1 MNKVLFGNL
10 FLVGAVCAFV
20 SCDIRKQP
28 GMNDYIQT
36 AQSGLQTLT
45 WPKEME
51 SLFGDSDHFIT
62 HYGFSPGPKEWHSKV
77 YIYGRYEL
85 TLVVDVTIDYNRNKI
100 TGATNL
106 PKFYLVRV
114 ASLLDN
120 GQNAKGARYDGQWE
134 FGQEQW
140 AQLVKSQGDFASIG
154 IPVETNNPVVGF
166 PEYVKGNR
174 ALLVRIPH

>member
-1 MNKVLFGNL
+1 MRRVFIGGL
-10 FLVGAVCAFV
+10 FLMSAVCAFV
-20 SCDIRKQP
+20 SCTQKRLN
-28 GMNDYIQT
+28 MNDYIQT

-62 HYGFSPGPKEWHSKV
+62 HYGFSPGAKEWHSKV

-100 TGATNL
+100 TGATNS
-106 PKFYLVRV
+106 PKFYLWKV
-114 ASLLDN
+114 SKIENN
-120 GQNAKGARYDGQWE
+120 GQGARYDGDWE

-140 AQLVKSQGDFASIG
+140 TQLVKSHGDFASIG